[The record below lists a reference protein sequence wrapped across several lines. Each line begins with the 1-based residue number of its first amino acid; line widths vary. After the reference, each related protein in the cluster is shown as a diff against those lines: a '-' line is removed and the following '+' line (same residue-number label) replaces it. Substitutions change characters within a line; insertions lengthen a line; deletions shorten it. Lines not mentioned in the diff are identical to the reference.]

1 MKQVL
6 IIGGGI
12 SGLSSAYYL
21 LQAGYQ
27 VRVIDKG
34 DLTQGASN
42 INAGYTAPSHIISL
56 AAPGVINKGL
66 KWMWNSS
73 SPLYIKPR
81 ADLDFLDWAWKF
93 KKSATREKVERA
105 IPILK
110 ELNMRSRDLY
120 EELLAGVD
128 FQSHYQ
134 RKGLLTVYTTKAGER
149 EEIEKAKRIREEN
162 LEVEILSKQELL
174 KLQPAL
180 GDQVRG
186 ASYYICDS
194 HSTPHLVM
202 SKLANYLAER
212 GVQFSLNE
220 QVESLESTNG
230 KLERVI
236 TNKDQY
242 TADEVVLAAGS
253 WTPELAKKLGLRI
266 PLQGG
271 KGYSIDVHRETQITV
286 PTILAEAKVAITP
299 MQGFTRFAGTMEFSG
314 QNDYIRK
321 ERVRAIA
328 NAAEGHYPSLR
339 LEQGELDKVRSG
351 LRPVSPDG
359 LPFIGRTRS
368 YSNLTIAAG
377 HAMIGWSLG
386 AITGKLVSQIVSH
399 QKPLM
404 DIQALL
410 PERFGATI
418 RPEAKGMLQ
427 DLARQA

>member
-12 SGLSSAYYL
+12 TGLSCAYYL
-21 LQAGYQ
+21 LRAGYK

-56 AAPGVINKGL
+56 AAPGVINQGL

-93 KKSATREKVERA
+93 KKSATREKVEKA

-110 ELNMRSRDLY
+110 QLNVKSRDLY
-120 EELLAGVD
+120 EELLDCVD
-128 FQSHYQ
+128 FQSHYE
-134 RKGLLTVYTTKAGER
+134 RKGLLTVFTTKQGER
-149 EEIEKAKRIREEN
+149 AEIEKARRIRQEN

-180 GDQVRG
+180 SDRVRG

-194 HSTPHLVM
+194 HSTPHVFINKLVT
-202 SKLANYLAER
+202 YLSQN
-212 GVQFSLNE
+212 GVTFSLNE
-220 QVESLESTNG
+220 HVTSISNSNG
-230 KLERVI
+230 RLDKVI
-236 TNKDQY
+236 TDKNTYD
-242 TADEVVLAAGS
+242 ADEIILAAGS
-253 WTPELAKKLGLRI
+253 WTPELARKLGLRI
-266 PLQGG
+266 PMQGG
-271 KGYSIDVHRETQITV
+271 KGYSIDVYRETQITV

-314 QNDYIRK
+314 QNDFIRK

-328 NAAEGHYPSLR
+328 RAAEGHYPELK
-339 LEQGELDKVRSG
+339 LAQDELDKVRSG

-359 LPFIGRTRS
+359 LPFLGRSTS

-386 AITGKLVSQIVSH
+386 AVTGKLVSQIVSNE
-399 QKPLM
+399 KPLM
-404 DIQALL
+404 DIQLL
-410 PERFGATI
+410 KPERFASKIGPGSSRLMGATAS
-418 RPEAKGMLQ
+418 PA
-427 DLARQA
+427 